1 MCFKEGTVILSYG
14 FAVGNSVS
22 FQIHVIV
29 ERRLLSSCYLT
40 TRKESYSSVERS
52 WSGGKWAGEK
62 ELSEGEGPS
71 WLGRGA
77 LLATPDAPIRSFWRP
92 LLHAPLSP
100 HRRQHGPR
108 GSGKKAVFFREPL
121 SKFFLLQPPILQQ
134 SEGAGVKSVL
144 RSHIFWSV
152 KVRTPR
158 SPVERRKG
166 QMQLASFSWG

>member
-52 WSGGKWAGEK
+52 WSGGKWAGKK

-71 WLGRGA
+71 WLHLTHLLGPFGA
-77 LLATPDAPIRSFWRP
+77 LSSMHLCLPTAVSMAPVG
-92 LLHAPLSP
+92 
-100 HRRQHGPR
+100 Q
-108 GSGKKAVFFREPL
+108 
-121 SKFFLLQPPILQQ
+121 
-134 SEGAGVKSVL
+134 
-144 RSHIFWSV
+144 
-152 KVRTPR
+152 
-158 SPVERRKG
+158 ERRLFSLESPCQNFSCSSHPFCSRARELELK
-166 QMQLASFSWG
+166 ASCGPTFSGL